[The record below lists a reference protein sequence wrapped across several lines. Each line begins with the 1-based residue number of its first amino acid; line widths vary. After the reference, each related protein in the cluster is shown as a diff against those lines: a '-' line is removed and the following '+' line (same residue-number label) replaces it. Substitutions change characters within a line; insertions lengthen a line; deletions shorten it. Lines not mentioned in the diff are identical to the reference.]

1 MKITDKIKANIQAE
15 YDTYVCKTYES
26 KDKKERQKMGQFFTP
41 PPLTIRMIEKF
52 DNLEGTILDP
62 CLGSG
67 NLLAACIIAG
77 ADPKKCYGIELDP
90 DMLEEAKKRLMP
102 MGMPEEN
109 FKLGDALKE
118 ESYEF

>member
-1 MKITDKIKANIQAE
+1 MKITDEIKTKIQAE
-15 YDTYVCKTYES
+15 YDTYVCKAYES

-41 PPLTIRMIEKF
+41 PALTIKMIEKF

-67 NLLAACIIAG
+67 NLIAACIIAG

-118 ESYEF
+118 ESYEC

>member
-1 MKITDKIKANIQAE
+1 
-15 YDTYVCKTYES
+15 
-26 KDKKERQKMGQFFTP
+26 MGQFFTP
-41 PPLTIRMIEKF
+41 TSLTIRMIEKF